1 MGCASFR
8 ILLPSRDE
16 MLSRRARART
26 QRAAWSGR
34 TPRLRGPMLPAQRVG
49 GKPANPRKRR
59 LKTSGGKKDS
69 ERKKLGEKGRHLQG
83 QDRRGDGRQM
93 ARVGGQKH
101 CALIM
106 SGVYVSAA
114 CPLSPR
120 GCPRRS
126 RRPVTYSRVQL
137 SRFPLP
143 KGRGAHTAF
152 GDDCTEN
159 PERRFTELT
168 LRTVSPCKSLFLLQT
183 EQ

>member
-16 MLSRRARART
+16 MQSRRARART

-34 TPRLRGPMLPAQRVG
+34 TPRLRGPMPPASVG
-49 GKPANPRKRR
+49 GKPANRRGRR
-59 LKTSGGKKDS
+59 LKTSRGKKDS

-106 SGVYVSAA
+106 SGVCVSAA

-126 RRPVTYSRVQL
+126 QRPATLFPCVLVKVSSSKGEGGEYRLRRRLYRKSGEEIYGV
-137 SRFPLP
+137 
-143 KGRGAHTAF
+143 
-152 GDDCTEN
+152 N
-159 PERRFTELT
+159 FT
-168 LRTVSPCKSLFLLQT
+168 RHITV
-183 EQ
+183 

>member
-49 GKPANPRKRR
+49 GKPANPRERR
-59 LKTSGGKKDS
+59 LKTSRGKKDS

-101 CALIM
+101 CALVM

-126 RRPVTYSRVQL
+126 RRPATL
-137 SRFPLP
+137 FPCAIVKVSSS
-143 KGRGAHTAF
+143 KGEGGAYRL
-152 GDDCTEN
+152 
-159 PERRFTELT
+159 RRRLYRKSGEEIYGVNFTH
-168 LRTVSPCKSLFLLQT
+168 RITV
-183 EQ
+183 